1 MKRGEVLKLP
11 VKRKRVKA
19 EMSADL
25 ASELI
30 PCETRPGVS
39 LTSVTGRLILSDN
52 KYKIEVSTFVQHK
65 ETQRKHAIEI
75 NCIGFSPS
83 MQE

>member
-1 MKRGEVLKLP
+1 MILNEYYLQQERPTLTMKRGEVLKLP
-11 VKRKRVKA
+11 VKRKKVKA

-39 LTSVTGRLILSDN
+39 LTSVTGRLILNDN
-52 KYKIEVSTFVQHK
+52 KYKIEVL
-65 ETQRKHAIEI
+65 IE
-75 NCIGFSPS
+75 
-83 MQE
+83 

>member
-1 MKRGEVLKLP
+1 MKLKRKFIFQQERPTLTMKRGEVIKLP
-11 VKRKRVKA
+11 VKRKKVKA

-39 LTSVTGRLILSDN
+39 LTSVTGKLILNDN
-52 KYKIEVSTFVQHK
+52 KYKIEVMIMILS
-65 ETQRKHAIEI
+65 
-75 NCIGFSPS
+75 N
-83 MQE
+83 